1 MPRNA
6 NELDEARD
14 LLRRLDDEYHVSKR
28 AMKWGEK
35 REYKR
40 VRKAIADIVSQPLSK
55 TSNADMKALRLNM
68 QDMRGQKRVLDQRK
82 AQVEGWYD

>member
-1 MPRNA
+1 MGR
-6 NELDEARD
+6 
-14 LLRRLDDEYHVSKR
+14 
-28 AMKWGEK
+28 K

-40 VRKAIADIVSQPLSK
+40 VRKSIVDIVSQPLSK

>member
-1 MPRNA
+1 
-6 NELDEARD
+6 
-14 LLRRLDDEYHVSKR
+14 
-28 AMKWGEK
+28 MKWGEK

-68 QDMRGQKRVLDQRK
+68 QDMRGQKTRARPAKGASRK
-82 AQVEGWYD
+82 LV